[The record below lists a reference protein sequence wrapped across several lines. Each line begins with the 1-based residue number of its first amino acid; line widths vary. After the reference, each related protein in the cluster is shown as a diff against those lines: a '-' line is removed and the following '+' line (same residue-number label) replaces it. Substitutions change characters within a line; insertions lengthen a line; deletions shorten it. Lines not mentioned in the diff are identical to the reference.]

1 MPRALRLIPILLILA
16 VVSACASAGA
26 GNPDSALDGDDG
38 AAATDQA
45 EPSTPPV
52 TEPPAPVAGT
62 DLDAC
67 EIVTVADIA
76 AAVGIPE
83 SDIPAGTVEAE
94 PTTLSPGH
102 TECRYEGEWGGLIVD
117 LTPEDGA
124 NLYDA
129 ARGSYADASDREI
142 TGADGAFWS
151 EDNHRGFFWKG
162 SVTVMMQMSFLAN
175 GADAGEIVTAL
186 GQMAMD
192 KVD

>member
-1 MPRALRLIPILLILA
+1 MPRPTRPTLAILVLVLALA
-16 VVSACASAGA
+16 ACAAQGSSGGTASQEPPG
-26 GNPDSALDGDDG
+26 S
-38 AAATDQA
+38 AAASA
-45 EPSTPPV
+45 APSEAADAPPTP
-52 TEPPAPVAGT
+52 GT

-83 SDIPAGTVEAE
+83 ADVPAGEVEAE

-129 ARGSYADASDREI
+129 ARGSYADASDREV

-151 EDNHRGFFWKG
+151 EQNHRGFFWKG
-162 SVTVMMQMSFLAN
+162 SVTVMLQMSYLAN
-175 GADAGEIVTAL
+175 GADVDEVVTAI
-186 GQMAMD
+186 GQAAMD